1 MVGSSCAEGTCNLA
15 VRVRPEPVG
24 ELMEKR
30 DRRNDAIELYQLA
43 VAHKP
48 NEFVPINEFVD
59 ASLIYRDIA
68 LQMLHERGATR

>member
-1 MVGSSCAEGTCNLA
+1 VLGPGT
-15 VRVRPEPVG
+15 
-24 ELMEKR
+24 
-30 DRRNDAIELYQLA
+30 LA

-48 NEFVPINEFVD
+48 DEFVPINEFVD